1 MNVALFPS
9 AFHPSLG
16 GVEELVRQLAHELQ
30 GGENRVMIATNRW
43 PKTLPAVEQFEG
55 LDLRRYVCRVPER
68 TWKQMGGS
76 LLLGPATLRQICADL
91 KAHQTEV
98 IHIQCV
104 SSSGYYA
111 LRAARRLKL
120 PLVVTLQ
127 GELTMDPSQM
137 FQRSDF
143 AKSLMRRA
151 LTDADIV
158 TGCSAHTLA
167 EGEAFFGQSFGS
179 RGRVVFNGVRCED
192 FRSVEPYRHP
202 RPYLFALGRHAPQ
215 KGFDVLLRSLARL
228 KREGEETHDLLLAG
242 DGPERSNLEKLA
254 GELGLSEQVKFVGRA
269 GHEEAVRLFLGCSF
283 FVLSSRADE
292 GLPVVSVEALA
303 AGKAIVATRSGG
315 TPEAVVDGVNGLIV
329 PRDDEPALTTALL
342 RMIRDPEMRNRMGE
356 TNALH
361 ARAFDWS
368 SITDRYLS
376 AYRDACSEPRGAG
389 AA

>member
-16 GVEELVRQLAHELQ
+16 GVEELVRQLAHQLQ
-30 GGENRVMIATNRW
+30 TCDHSVMIATNRW
-43 PKTLPAVEQFEG
+43 PKSLPEVEQFEG
-55 LDLRRYVCRVPER
+55 LDLHRYICRVPER

-76 LLLGPATLRQICADL
+76 ILLGPGTLRQICADL
-91 KAHQTEV
+91 RAHRSDV
-98 IHIQCV
+98 LHIQCV

-137 FQRSDF
+137 FQRSEF
-143 AKSLMRRA
+143 AKSLLRDV
-151 LTDADIV
+151 LTQADII

-167 EGEAFFGQSFGS
+167 EGEAFFGKPFGS
-179 RGRVVFNGVRCED
+179 RGRVVHNGVRCED
-192 FRSVEPYRHP
+192 FRGVAPYRHP

-215 KGFDVLLRSLARL
+215 KGFDVLLRALARL
-228 KREGEETHDLLLAG
+228 KQEGEESHDLLLAG
-242 DGPERSNLEKLA
+242 DGPERQNLEKLA
-254 GELGLSEQVKFVGRA
+254 GELGLGAQVKFVGRA
-269 GHEEAVRLFLGCSF
+269 NHEEAVRLFLGSSF

-315 TPEAVVDGVNGLIV
+315 TPEAVQDGVNGLIV
-329 PRDDEPALTTALL
+329 PKDDELALTGALR
-342 RMIRDPEMRNRMGE
+342 RMIREPEMRDRMGE
-356 TNALH
+356 ANAAH
-361 ARAFDWS
+361 SQAFDWS
-368 SITDRYLS
+368 SITDQYL
-376 AYRDACSEPRGAG
+376 AVYQEARRNAG
-389 AA
+389 RPGGI

>member
-16 GVEELVRQLAHELQ
+16 GVEELVRQLAHQLQ
-30 GGENRVMIATNRW
+30 ACGNPVMLATNRW
-43 PKTLPAVEQFEG
+43 PKSLPEVEQFEG
-55 LDLRRYVCRVPER
+55 LDLHRYVCRVPEH

-76 LLLGPATLRQICADL
+76 ILFGPGTLRRICADL
-91 KAHQTEV
+91 RAHQTEV

-137 FQRSDF
+137 FQRSEF
-143 AKSLMRRA
+143 AKSLLREV
-151 LTDADIV
+151 LTAADIV

-167 EGEAFFGQSFGS
+167 EGEAFFGKPFGS
-179 RGRVVFNGVRCED
+179 RGRVVHNGVRCAD
-192 FRSVEPYRHP
+192 FRGVTPYSHP

-215 KGFDVLLRSLARL
+215 KGFDVLLRALAHL
-228 KREGEETHDLLLAG
+228 KREGEESHDLLLAG
-242 DGPERSNLEKLA
+242 DGPERQNLEKLA
-254 GELGLSEQVKFVGRA
+254 GELGLGEQVKFVGRA
-269 GHEEAVRLFLGCSF
+269 NHEEAVRLFLGSSF

-315 TPEAVVDGVNGLIV
+315 TPEAVQDGVNGLIV
-329 PRDDEPALTTALL
+329 PRDDELALTEAIG
-342 RMIRDPEMRNRMGE
+342 RMIREPEMRNRMGE
-356 TNALH
+356 ANA
-361 ARAFDWS
+361 ARSQAFDWS
-368 SITDRYLS
+368 SITDQYLEV
-376 AYRDACSEPRGAG
+376 YREACRNARRPVSV
-389 AA
+389 